1 MNTLNSL
8 ALKEIIS
15 KRKYLLEKTVD
26 DLEQSEIKSLKLSK
40 KLEAVEKAQ
49 LLIQTAAHK
58 IESSIAYH
66 LSDLVNTPLQAL
78 FPGNVFDIEFTTKNN
93 SSHAAITVEKGGSKQ
108 APLDS
113 AGGGLADVVALGL
126 RLAVWSMG
134 KTADLLCLDEPAK
147 NLDEIRSPIMTTLL
161 KDISSQLK
169 VQVFMATHK
178 EDQIDSADRVYKVIQ
193 KFNKKV
199 KYRVS
204 KVNLIR

>member
-1 MNTLNSL
+1 MNSYKLLTVLGKN
-8 ALKEIIS
+8 
-15 KRKYLLEKTVD
+15 KYILEETETQLD
-26 DLEQSEIKSLKLSK
+26 QSQLMKYKYQR
-40 KLEAVEKAQ
+40 KLEATEKVQ

-134 KTADLLCLDEPAK
+134 KTANLLCLDEPAK
-147 NLDEIRSPIMTTLL
+147 NLDVVRSPIMTQLL
-161 KDISSQLK
+161 KDISDQLK
-169 VQVFMATHK
+169 VQVLMSTHK
-178 EDQIDSADRVYKVIQ
+178 EDQIDSADKIYKVVQ
-193 KFNKKV
+193 KFNKKLGH
-199 KYRVS
+199 RVS
-204 KVNLIR
+204 RVHLVRG